1 MIRPSRFA
9 AANIWGGSLV
19 RDVVCFILAAAIW
32 SGLIAWDIHCGL
44 WSKSEK
50 PRFEKPR
57 YQKAAVAMPPRTARA
72 V

>member
-1 MIRPSRFA
+1 M
-9 AANIWGGSLV
+9 
-19 RDVVCFILAAAIW
+19 RDVVCFLLAAAIW

-44 WSKSEK
+44 WEKSEK

-57 YQKAAVAMPPRTARA
+57 YQKAATALSPRTARA